1 MPFYHDQEAPAERR
15 PDVAVAGSIAVELDW
30 VLHAASQPSFR
41 RDHATLGRVYDETPR
56 LGERVR
62 ALWAAPETT
71 TDGGGS
77 MELAVLAHH
86 GGLLFTL
93 DAEELLGRLEDL
105 CVSAPVDLRLASETE
120 EDRAALRN
128 RLARLRSSAEARRA
142 YAEVVR
148 DVWSAIRPDWM
159 RNGLRSVEA
168 AVAARRQIQHRG
180 AAWQEIAHS
189 AHTPGDHLLGDLV
202 ASLPHDGIIAV
213 VPAYFAH
220 LGSLVD
226 LPGMVL
232 IGVRAEGSGAEARA
246 RTEILARRL
255 KTISDPTRLA
265 MVEVLRSAPSTVTE
279 LAALFG
285 LAQPTVSNHVKIL
298 RDAGLVANSMEGG
311 HRVLVL
317 QRDALDALLD
327 GLLWMVAPARQADPI
342 VRSASRAPDAE
353 RAAQSG
359 IR

>member
-1 MPFYHDQEAPAERR
+1 MPFYHEEDAAERR

-41 RDHATLGRVYDETPR
+41 QDHATLGRVYDETPR

-62 ALWAAPETT
+62 ALWGALETT
-71 TDGGGS
+71 TDRGGS
-77 MELAVLAHH
+77 MELGVLAHH

-93 DAEELLGRLEDL
+93 DAEELLGRLEEL
-105 CVSAPVDLRLASETE
+105 CVSAPVDLRLASESE
-120 EDRAALRN
+120 EDRAALRK
-128 RLARLRSSAEARRA
+128 RLARLRSSADARRA
-142 YAEVVR
+142 YAEMVR
-148 DVWSAIRPDWM
+148 DVWTAIRPDWM

-168 AVAARRQIQHRG
+168 AVAARREIQHRG
-180 AAWQEIAHS
+180 ASWQEIAHS
-189 AHTPGDHLLGDLV
+189 PHTPGGHLLEDLV
-202 ASLPHDGIIAV
+202 ASLPPEGVIAV

-220 LGSLVD
+220 LGSLAD

-298 RDAGLVANSMEGG
+298 RDAGLVANSTEGG
-311 HRVLVL
+311 RRVLVL
-317 QRDALDALLD
+317 QTDALDALLD
-327 GLLWMVAPARQADPI
+327 GLQGLVAPSRQTDPT
-342 VRSASRAPDAE
+342 R
-353 RAAQSG
+353 RAAG
-359 IR
+359 A

>member
-1 MPFYHDQEAPAERR
+1 MAMPFYQELEGPAERR
-15 PDVAVAGSIAVELDW
+15 PEVQVAGSIAVELFW
-30 VLHAASQPSFR
+30 VLNAAWQPSFR
-41 RDHATLGRVYDETPR
+41 RDHATLGRIYEETPG

-62 ALWAAPETT
+62 GLWDALETT
-71 TDGGGS
+71 DCGGS
-77 MELAVLAHH
+77 MELQVLAHH

-93 DAEELLGRLEDL
+93 DAEELLAELEDL
-105 CVSAPVDLRLASETE
+105 CATAPVDLRLASETE
-120 EDRAALRN
+120 EDRTALRK
-128 RLARLRSSAEARRA
+128 RLARLRTSPEARSA
-142 YAEVVR
+142 YVATVR

-168 AVAARRQIQHRG
+168 AVAARRELQHRG
-180 AAWQEIAHS
+180 ASWQEIAHGT
-189 AHTPGDHLLGDLV
+189 HTPVGHLVDDLV
-202 ASLPHDGIIAV
+202 ASLPADGIVAV

-220 LGSLVD
+220 LHSLAD

-298 RDAGLVANSMEGG
+298 RDAGLVANSTEGG

-317 QRDALDALLD
+317 QRDALDTLLD
-327 GLLWMVAPARQADPI
+327 GLQGLVAPSRQADPTS
-342 VRSASRAPDAE
+342 RTASPDPE
-353 RAAQSG
+353 RPPRDG
-359 IR
+359 IG

>member
-1 MPFYHDQEAPAERR
+1 MAMPFYHEMEGPAERR
-15 PDVAVAGSIAVELDW
+15 PEVAVAGSIAVELDW
-30 VLHAASQPSFR
+30 VLHSAWQPSFR
-41 RDHATLGRVYDETPR
+41 RDHATLGRIYEETPR

-62 ALWAAPETT
+62 GLWGALETT
-71 TDGGGS
+71 DCSGS
-77 MELAVLAHH
+77 MELQVLAHH

-93 DAEELLGRLEDL
+93 EADELLGRLDEL
-105 CVSAPVDLRLASETE
+105 CLAAPVDLRLASETE
-120 EDRAALRN
+120 DDRAALRN
-128 RLARLRSSAEARRA
+128 RLARLRSSPEARRA
-142 YAEVVR
+142 FLEVVR

-168 AVAARRQIQHRG
+168 AVAARREIQHRG
-180 AAWQEIAHS
+180 ASWQEIAHS
-189 AHTPGDHLLGDLV
+189 THTPGGHILEDLV
-202 ASLPHDGIIAV
+202 AALPPEGTIAV

-220 LGSLVD
+220 LGSLAD

-265 MVEVLRSAPSTVTE
+265 MVEVLRSAPSTVSE

-298 RDAGLVANSMEGG
+298 RDAGLVANSTDA
-311 HRVLVL
+311 RRRLLVL

-327 GLLWMVAPARQADPI
+327 GLQGMVAPARQTDPTH
-342 VRSASRAPDAE
+342 P
-353 RAAQSG
+353 AAG
-359 IR
+359 A

>member
-1 MPFYHDQEAPAERR
+1 MPFYHEQEDTDERR

-30 VLHAASQPSFR
+30 VLHAAWQPSFR
-41 RDHATLGRVYDETPR
+41 RDHATLGRIYEETPR

-62 ALWAAPETT
+62 TLWGDLETT
-71 TDGGGS
+71 DCGGS

-86 GGLLFTL
+86 GGMLFTL
-93 DAEELLGRLEDL
+93 EAEELLGRLEDL
-105 CVSAPVDLRLASETE
+105 CAAAPVDLPLASETE
-120 EDRAALRN
+120 DDRLAVRN
-128 RLARLRSSAEARRA
+128 RLARLRASPEARRA
-142 YAEVVR
+142 YVETVR
-148 DVWSAIRPDWM
+148 DVWAAIRPDWM

-168 AVAARRQIQHRG
+168 AVAARREIQHRG
-180 AAWQEIAHS
+180 ASWQEIAHS
-189 AHTPGDHLLGDLV
+189 TYTPGGRLLDDLV
-202 ASLPHDGIIAV
+202 ASLPPEGMVAV

-220 LGSLVD
+220 LGCLAD
-226 LPGMVL
+226 LPGTVL

-265 MVEVLRSAPSTVTE
+265 MVEVLRSAPSTVSE

-298 RDAGLVANSMEGG
+298 RDAGLVVNSTEGG
-311 HRVLVL
+311 RRVLLL

-327 GLLWMVAPARQADPI
+327 GLQGMVAPSRQTDPTRRVADT
-342 VRSASRAPDAE
+342 
-353 RAAQSG
+353 
-359 IR
+359 